1 MTSAPQ
7 PPPHRG
13 PRALACGM
21 LATLRSATLGRVQ
34 YRLLYREMRRATFP
48 RDSPTGSQP
57 GPDPYGLAVVG
68 EGTAVGYQTVSHD
81 LGIAGQVAHKLSMR
95 TGRGVFWAAQ
105 PFPDFTVRSW
115 RPGLDAFPAWA
126 STDVAVIVLG
136 IGDAIRF
143 TPTPLWESLLDA
155 CIVGAHERMPADA
168 LVLIAEVPPLQDS
181 PATPPLIAGAI
192 GRHAEALNLATRR
205 VVARH
210 ARTASVPFPTW
221 RIPEF
226 TAPNPQDTLY
236 GRVYRAWADLIVDE
250 IAP

>member
-1 MTSAPQ
+1 MSSAPH
-7 PPPHRG
+7 PRPTAGLLDPSAG
-13 PRALACGM
+13 P
-21 LATLRSATLGRVQ
+21 LATLRSATLGRIQ

-81 LGIAGQVAHKLSMR
+81 LGIAGQVAHKLSVR
-95 TGRGVFWAAQ
+95 TGRGVFWTAQ

-115 RPGLDAFPAWA
+115 RAGLDAYPAWA

-136 IGDAIRF
+136 IGDAIRY
-143 TPTPLWESLLDA
+143 TPTPLWAALLDA
-155 CIVGAHERMPADA
+155 CIVDAHARMPADS
-168 LVLIAEVPPLQDS
+168 LVLIAEVPPVEDS
-181 PATPPLIAGAI
+181 PATPSLLAGPV
-192 GRHAEALNLATRR
+192 GRHAAALNQATRR

-210 ARTASVPFPTW
+210 ERTASVPFPSW

-226 TAPNPQDTLY
+226 TAPNALDTLY

>member
-1 MTSAPQ
+1 MTSAPH
-7 PPPHRG
+7 PPPAPGLRDLSAG
-13 PRALACGM
+13 P

-48 RDSPTGSQP
+48 RDSPTGAQP

-95 TGRGVFWAAQ
+95 TGRGVFWSAQ

-115 RPGLDAFPAWA
+115 RAGLDAFPAWA

-136 IGDAIRF
+136 IGDAIRY
-143 TPTPLWESLLDA
+143 TPAPLWAELLDA
-155 CIVGAHERMPADA
+155 CIADAHARMPAGS
-168 LVLIAEVPPLQDS
+168 LVLIAEVPPVEDS
-181 PATPPLIAGAI
+181 PATPSIIAGPV
-192 GRHAEALNLATRR
+192 GRHADALNRATRD

-210 ARTASVPFPTW
+210 ARTASVPFPSW

-226 TAPNPQDTLY
+226 TAPNPEDTLY

>member
-1 MTSAPQ
+1 MTSAPH
-7 PPPHRG
+7 PHPSRRLLDLSAG
-13 PRALACGM
+13 P
-21 LATLRSATLGRVQ
+21 LATLRSATLGRIQ
-34 YRLLYREMRRATFP
+34 YRLLYREMRRASFP

-81 LGIAGQVAHKLSMR
+81 LGIAGQVAHKLSVR
-95 TGRGVFWAAQ
+95 TGRGVFWTAQ
-105 PFPDFTVRSW
+105 SFPDFTVRSW
-115 RPGLDAFPAWA
+115 RAGLDAYPAWE

-136 IGDAIRF
+136 IGDAIRY
-143 TPTPLWESLLDA
+143 TPTPLWAAHLDA
-155 CIVGAHERMPADA
+155 CIGDAHARMPAES
-168 LVLIAEVPPLQDS
+168 LVLVAEVPPVEGS
-181 PATPPLIAGAI
+181 PATPPLIAGPV
-192 GRHAEALNLATRR
+192 GRHAAALNQVTRR

-210 ARTASVPFPTW
+210 ERTASVPFPSW

-226 TAPNPQDTLY
+226 TAPNALDTLY